1 MGLVNTVIGY
11 YSECL
16 KRMDMAWADVVHL
29 AMFDLTVKTMR
40 RHHDYDK
47 DIMPHLLDNWD
58 RLQLYKHHTSLR

>member
-1 MGLVNTVIGY
+1 
-11 YSECL
+11 
-16 KRMDMAWADVVHL
+16 MDMVWADVVHL